1 MGGSRGQPPPQLTG
15 LTQSHVTASSQAAA
29 RQGVGVRS
37 RAQCLG
43 SRVLSVTRGRVAN
56 PPLRRGLGGAA
67 GIARAG

>member
-1 MGGSRGQPPPQLTG
+1 MGLEGSHRPSSG

-29 RQGVGVRS
+29 RQGLGVRS

-43 SRVLSVTRGRVAN
+43 LRVLSVARGRVAN